1 MSLENSMF
9 SKKKRDAFYRLFF
22 SKENT
27 DFSLVDFLNDSSCDE
42 IADIDLNHDL
52 FKQISHR
59 EGKYFVPVLDSASYR
74 SLYSFTRRYI
84 VHPDDVASYDDLM
97 DPDHIEERI
106 ANSELPHFRY
116 GQFRY
121 KLQSGEYR
129 YVEQCLVTG
138 KENGLDKGIIR
149 LYVFDAEN
157 RFKRDANTSYDDVT
171 PVNDR
176 DTLTGLLE
184 SKSFFRQ
191 AKRIVNNSP
200 NQEWCIA
207 SIDISKFTILTQWYG
222 QDVGNRLLSDIG
234 HILLELEKRYHGV
247 SGYFGLDNFSIL
259 LPFINNLFTVLFD
272 EIKEQ
277 ISKTSSSSA
286 FLPAIGVAKL
296 EKNED
301 IFDAFDHSNTATN
314 HAKKSL
320 RDRVCIYGPELQ
332 SGLEKEM
339 QILTDFMQALK
350 NNEITF
356 YLQPQCRISSK
367 SIVGAEALARWVKP
381 NGEIVSPGVFVP
393 LLEKHGFVI
402 DLDKYLWEKVCAIQ
416 HSFIKKG
423 YYTVPIS
430 INISQVDI
438 FSVNLVDHFLE
449 LTKKYDIPPSLIKLE
464 ITESA
469 YAESTSIIADLVD
482 KLKEKGFM
490 VLMDDFG
497 SGYSSLN
504 MLSSLQVDAIKLDAM
519 FLRMD
524 EDYLDK
530 GIHIL
535 ESVVNM
541 AKIISLPI
549 VVEGVEN
556 KKQCDFLEGLGCR
569 YIQGY
574 YFYKPMPI
582 ADYEKLIKDPKNID
596 DRGFVVKRNEQLRI
610 REFLDKN
617 IYSDN
622 MLNNIIGPV
631 AFYSLK
637 DGHVDIERFNE
648 QFYEILDMPEMDTR
662 LINIEQYA
670 ADGEQEHFLE
680 LFKQAMD
687 DKLNGSVGFTLFKSP
702 KGAIIS
708 LMMHL
713 YYLGEK
719 EGKKRF
725 YGSVSNSSE
734 LMETKQQLSLIS
746 SFSSETIIFLRKYN
760 EDWLFAVSSYSLGGD
775 LQLNKEEFQ
784 DLFDKKQIYKLFA
797 SRTYFD
803 SLYKKTSSMVK
814 ENQTFSLTLKLLNR
828 YREIVAVNVK
838 FTPVPDQ
845 SKNIKYIIQIVS
857 R

>member
-1 MSLENSMF
+1 ML

-22 SKENT
+22 SKENK

-42 IADIDLNHDL
+42 IADIYLDSDS
-52 FKQISHR
+52 FKEISHR
-59 EGKYFVPVLDSASYR
+59 EGKYFVPVLDKPTYSG
-74 SLYSFTRRYI
+74 LYFFAKSYI
-84 VHPDDVASYDDLM
+84 VHPDDVDAYVDLM
-97 DPDHIEERI
+97 DPKHMKERI
-106 ANSELPHFRY
+106 KKSNLPNFRY
-116 GQFRY
+116 AQFRY

-129 YVEQCLVTG
+129 HVEQCLVTG
-138 KENGLDKGIIR
+138 KENGLDEGVIR
-149 LYVFDAEN
+149 VYTFDVEN
-157 RFKRDANTSYDDVT
+157 RYKRDKNSSYDDVT
-171 PVNDR
+171 PINHR

-184 SKSFFRQ
+184 SKSFFEK
-191 AKRIVNNSP
+191 AKQIVINSP

-207 SIDISKFTILTQWYG
+207 SIDISKFTVFTQWYG
-222 QDVGNRLLSDIG
+222 QKAGDLLLSEIG
-234 HILLELEKRYHGV
+234 KTLLKLENDNNGV

-259 LPFINNLFTVLFD
+259 LPNDSKLISEMFD
-272 EIKEQ
+272 EIKSA
-277 ISKTSSSSA
+277 INKTSNSLA
-286 FLPAIGVAKL
+286 FLPAIGVAKV
-296 EKNED
+296 EKDED
-301 IFDAFDHSNTATN
+301 VIAAFDRSNVAVN
-314 HAKKSL
+314 NAKTSL
-320 RDRVCIYGPELQ
+320 RYRVCFYGPQLQ

-339 QILTDFMQALK
+339 QILTNFMNALK
-350 NNEITF
+350 NDEITF

-367 SIVGAEALARWVKP
+367 CIVGAEALSRWIKP
-381 NGEIVSPGVFVP
+381 NGEIIPPSVFVP
-393 LLEKHGFVI
+393 LLEKHGFII
-402 DLDKYLWEKVCAIQ
+402 DLDKYLWEKVCATQ
-416 HSFIKKG
+416 HNFIKKG
-423 YYTVPIS
+423 YQTVPIS

-438 FSVNLVDHFLE
+438 FSVNLVDHFVA

-469 YAESTSIIADLVD
+469 YAESTSVIAELVD

-519 FLRMD
+519 FLKMD

-535 ESVVNM
+535 ESVINM

-582 ADYEKLIKDPKNID
+582 TAFESLIKDPKNID

-648 QFYEILDMPEMDTR
+648 QFYEILNMPEMDTR
-662 LINIEQYA
+662 LVNIEQYV
-670 ADGEQEHFLE
+670 ADGEQEHFLS

-687 DKLNGSVGFTLFKSP
+687 DKLNGSVGFTHFKSP

-708 LMMHL
+708 LAIHL
-713 YYLGEK
+713 YFIGEK

-734 LMETKQQLSLIS
+734 LMETKQQLALIS

-760 EDWLFAVSSYSLGGD
+760 EDWLFTVSSYSLGGE

-784 DLFDKKQIYKLFA
+784 NLFDKKQVYKLFA

-803 SLYKKTSSMVK
+803 SLYKKISLMIK

-828 YREIVAVNVK
+828 YREVVTVNVK